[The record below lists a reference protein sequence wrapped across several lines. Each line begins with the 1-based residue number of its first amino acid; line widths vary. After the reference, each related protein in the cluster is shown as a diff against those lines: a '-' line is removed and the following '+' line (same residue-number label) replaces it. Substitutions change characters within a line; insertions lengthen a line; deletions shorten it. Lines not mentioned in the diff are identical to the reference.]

1 MLAGAR
7 APPLVRASPSA
18 RLGAPA
24 LIPGVS
30 SLAPPGGSATRV
42 ALARDLPA
50 AAPARRRAARLAAQ
64 AMPADAEPAL
74 RLLNGGVGDECAEGL
89 HRAIASHLFSVGHAH
104 AARLLLREAK
114 LEAMDDACDGGI
126 AGLGAHLA
134 AYERL
139 AELTR
144 ALDERNLTPALAW
157 ADAHAAA
164 LAARGADLGFALHRL
179 RFLQLLDGCGSA
191 ADGADGASAI
201 SAALAYGRA
210 FLAPAADSS
219 TRLLGE
225 VQQLM
230 GTLLFVGR
238 LDSSPYA
245 ALLDGS
251 HWRAAREQLRAEFL
265 AIHKLPDESPLAV
278 SLRVGVLA
286 LPTLVKVANVLQAKV
301 GARAPGSYDRLPVEL
316 ELPSEFT
323 YHSIVTCPV
332 SREQCTRDNPPMLLP
347 CGHVIS
353 LISTSKLSRGCRTA
367 RFKCPYCP
375 VETTTALCQKLCVD

>member
-1 MLAGAR
+1 
-7 APPLVRASPSA
+7 
-18 RLGAPA
+18 
-24 LIPGVS
+24 
-30 SLAPPGGSATRV
+30 
-42 ALARDLPA
+42 
-50 AAPARRRAARLAAQ
+50 
-64 AMPADAEPAL
+64 
-74 RLLNGGVGDECAEGL
+74 
-89 HRAIASHLFSVGHAH
+89 
-104 AARLLLREAK
+104 
-114 LEAMDDACDGGI
+114 MDDACDGGI